1 MLFRVMVG
9 GSDYCHKNIKSNMTT
24 VVHSQMHSYSTSF
37 IKTYGTKEKVT
48 EKKYQR
54 QKKVSYKKKTM
65 KRAEDGVERK
75 STSKYF

>member
-1 MLFRVMVG
+1 MVG

-37 IKTYGTKEKVT
+37 IKIYGTKEKVT

-54 QKKVSYKKKTM
+54 QKKVPYKKK
-65 KRAEDGVERK
+65 KKHEKGRGWSGEEVNLK
-75 STSKYF
+75 VLLKK